1 MHRFHAIVF
10 ATACAAAL
18 SCDRNSDV
26 QEETRDLREAQ
37 SNVAREVTQIER
49 DLGNAKAEVVRLEE
63 KLALAR
69 QGITDDVLEE
79 RKELEQSLKSEQREV
94 QGEINEARREAQALD
109 QHVEQA
115 ARELERTQP
124 PAHVE
129 SRVMTETEVTERP
142 RTQVSTVERS
152 EVIPVRGTTTTTVD
166 AGASLPSGR
175 SPTLLDTSR

>member
-18 SCDRNSDV
+18 SCERRSDV

-37 SNVAREVTQIER
+37 SNVGSETNRIEKE
-49 DLGNAKAEVVRLEE
+49 LANAKAEVVRLEQ

-79 RKELEQSLKSEQREV
+79 RTELEQSLQSAQREV
-94 QGEINEARREAQALD
+94 QGEINEARREAQAYD
-109 QHVEQA
+109 RHVEQA

-124 PAHVE
+124 PARVE
-129 SRVMTETEVTERP
+129 SKVSTETEVTEQP
-142 RTQVSTVERS
+142 RTQINTVERR
-152 EVIPVRGTTTTTVD
+152 EVIPVRGTTTTVLD
-166 AGASLPSGR
+166 AGAPLPSGR
-175 SPTLLDTSR
+175 SPLESPR